1 MKITLPVSG
10 DIVELAVWSWAE
22 TRSYFERLKAY
33 MAQGGKT
40 SHDWM
45 EHSLR
50 EDYPAKI
57 IDKAMEAAPDAITLY
72 NETLRYNQ
80 AGPEAVK
87 NSCGS
92 GTGKQTQSESDTA
105 GPAAAPEAAE

>member
-1 MKITLPVSG
+1 
-10 DIVELAVWSWAE
+10 
-22 TRSYFERLKAY
+22 
-33 MAQGGKT
+33 
-40 SHDWM
+40 
-45 EHSLR
+45 
-50 EDYPAKI
+50 
-57 IDKAMEAAPDAITLY
+57 MEAAPDAITLY